1 WRTESG
7 RHTGVQN
14 CVCPVDLV
22 TAGDA
27 ISPDAAELIEV
38 IEAAAGDKDQILN
51 RRQRRLQESGDLFGV
66 IAHKGGLRSENLQ
79 DKRALLPSINAAVV
93 KARSQREP

>member
-1 WRTESG
+1 ME
-7 RHTGVQN
+7 N

-22 TAGDA
+22 TASDA

-51 RRQRRLQESGDLFGV
+51 WRQRRLQESGDFFGV
-66 IAHKGGLRSENLQ
+66 IAYKRWLRSENL
-79 DKRALLPSINAAVV
+79 
-93 KARSQREP
+93 

>member
-1 WRTESG
+1 MSQPMVPFGFGSKLFPKIVLTAWRTEPG

-27 ISPDAAELIEV
+27 ISPDTAELIEV
-38 IEAAAGDKDQILN
+38 IEAAAGD
-51 RRQRRLQESGDLFGV
+51 
-66 IAHKGGLRSENLQ
+66 
-79 DKRALLPSINAAVV
+79 
-93 KARSQREP
+93 